1 MTNRNAGVILK
12 MQSGRDKIKNTKKC
26 LNPLIYKRG
35 SHDGI
40 SKMTSSSMSL
50 AEGKEHHVRYEK
62 RTNPKEKGLIPMADE
77 PNSFSSNT
85 VVGNI
90 SRF

>member
-1 MTNRNAGVILK
+1 MTNQKLGVILK

-26 LNPLIYKRG
+26 LKTLGFKRG
-35 SHDGI
+35 SHAGI
-40 SKMTSSSMSL
+40 LKKTSSSMRL
-50 AEGKEHHVRYEK
+50 AEGKEHHVRYDK
-62 RTNPKEKGLIPMADE
+62 RTNPKEKGMIPMADE